1 MNNEQPPINQ
11 NYGLGAPPPTYQQ
24 QGSKPGQTYYQ
35 PPPPQ
40 NMGGQQQHPPHQPP
54 NFQRRIVNFYNP
66 PQGRKVG
73 MMRRFLS
80 ICGCCIIIGLVVGLA
95 AGLTTR
101 SRSYSSY
108 GSNSAYCRTNSD
120 CYSRYGSGTY
130 CYNGY
135 CSR

>member
-11 NYGLGAPPPTYQQ
+11 NYGPGAPPPTYQQ

-40 NMGGQQQHPPHQPP
+40 QNMGGQQPPPPHQPP
-54 NFQRRIVNFYNP
+54 NFQRKIVNFYNP

-73 MMRRFLS
+73 MMRRFFS

-101 SRSYSSY
+101 SSYS
-108 GSNSAYCRTNSD
+108 SNSAYCRTNSD